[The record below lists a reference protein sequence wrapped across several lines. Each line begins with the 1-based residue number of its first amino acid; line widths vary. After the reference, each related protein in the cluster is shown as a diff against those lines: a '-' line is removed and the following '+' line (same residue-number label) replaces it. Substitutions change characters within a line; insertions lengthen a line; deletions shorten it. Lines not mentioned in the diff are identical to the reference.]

1 MIGRRRPLYLTGTAV
16 MLAAAFLAARGVRA
30 QSNEE
35 LMRIIR
41 EQQRQIDELS
51 RKVDALTGR
60 TTTAEE
66 EAGRAAAQAEA
77 AVEPTPRADEASGPI
92 FSWGPSPTIMSR
104 DGNWSVH
111 LRGRLFVDGGYLDD
125 QDGFYRNDNA
135 TEARA
140 ARLGVE
146 GKVWKDFGYRFEVDF
161 ADDGT
166 EIDDA
171 YIEYDG
177 EAIAPARYIRVGQYK
192 TPNSLEELTS
202 NRFIT
207 FMERAAITD
216 AFELD
221 RRIGVGGGA
230 GGDAWGV
237 DAGLFGQ
244 NIDQQSD
251 NEGYALAGRGHYGF
265 NLGAPD
271 RPSWLHLGSSVRYRD
286 LKNASDGDSVR
297 YRQRPFFHF
306 TGTQSVDTGVLADA
320 DNDVWL
326 GGELAFVSGRFSA
339 QSEVS
344 NTWLQRGGGN
354 DDATGLWGGYLSG
367 SWFLTDDTRPYD
379 AEDGVFDRVKVSDP
393 VHDGGIGAWQL
404 GARFDFVDLND
415 GSADVRG
422 GEQYSTILGVN
433 WYFNDYIRMMLDG
446 AWTRVFNARDSEAAV
461 DGSSNNIFGVGARAQ
476 VDW

>member
-1 MIGRRRPLYLTGTAV
+1 MVGRRGPLRLTV
-16 MLAAAFLAARGVRA
+16 AAALLSSACLGARAGA

-41 EQQRQIDELS
+41 EQQRQIDALS
-51 RKVDALTGR
+51 RKVDALTGQ
-60 TTTAEE
+60 T
-66 EAGRAAAQAEA
+66 EAGKTDQARAHATAAAETATE
-77 AVEPTPRADEASGPI
+77 VTEDTNFI
-92 FSWGPSPTIMSR
+92 FKWGPSPTITSK

-111 LRGRLFVDGGYLDD
+111 VRGRLFVDGGYLDD
-125 QDGFYRNDNA
+125 EDGFYRNDNA

-140 ARLGVE
+140 ARLGIE
-146 GKVWKDFGYRFEVDF
+146 GTVWKDFGYRFEVDF
-161 ADDGT
+161 ADDGV
-166 EIDDA
+166 EIKDA
-171 YIEYDG
+171 YIQYDG
-177 EAIAPARYIRVGQYK
+177 GVIEPARYIRVGQYK

-202 NRFIT
+202 SRFIT

-221 RRIGVGGGA
+221 RRIGVGSGVGGNN
-230 GGDAWGV
+230 WGL

-244 NIDQQSD
+244 NIDQQSS
-251 NEGYALAGRGHYGF
+251 NEGYALAGRGHYAF
-265 NLGAPD
+265 DLEAPG
-271 RPSWLHLGSSVRYRD
+271 RQSWLHLGSSVRFRD
-286 LKNASDGDSVR
+286 LENDSDGDSVR

-306 TGTQSVDTGVLADA
+306 TGTRSVDTGVLADA

-339 QSEVS
+339 QGEAA

-354 DDATGLWGGYLSG
+354 DDATGLWGGYLG
-367 SWFLTDDTRPYD
+367 ASWFLTDDSRNYD
-379 AEDGVFDRVKVSDP
+379 AEDGVFDRVDVKDP
-393 VHDGGIGAWQL
+393 VHDGGIGAWQI
-404 GARFDFVDLND
+404 GARLDFVDLND

-422 GEQYSTILGVN
+422 GEQYSTIVGVN
-433 WYFNDYIRMMLDG
+433 WYLNDYIRMMLDG
-446 AWTRVFNARDSEAAV
+446 AWTRVFNARDGDAAV

>member
-1 MIGRRRPLYLTGTAV
+1 MIGQQEPLRLAS
-16 MLAAAFLAARGVRA
+16 AAATLIATSLAGREADA

-41 EQQRQIDELS
+41 EQQRQIEALS
-51 RKVDALTGR
+51 RRVDALTGQ
-60 TTTAEE
+60 TETATEKADQ
-66 EAGRAAAQAEA
+66 AGEQAAAATESA
-77 AVEPTPRADEASGPI
+77 AKVVDDSNFLFE
-92 FSWGPSPTIMSR
+92 WGPSPTITSK

-125 QDGFYRNDNA
+125 EDGFYRNDNA
-135 TEARA
+135 TEVRA
-140 ARLGVE
+140 ARLGIE
-146 GKVWKDFGYRFEVDF
+146 GTVWKDFDYRFEVDF
-161 ADDGT
+161 ADDGV

-171 YIEYDG
+171 YIEYG
-177 EAIAPARYIRVGQYK
+177 GAAIEPARYVRVGQYK

-202 NRFIT
+202 SRFIT

-221 RRIGVGGGA
+221 RRIGLGSGVGG
-230 GGDAWGV
+230 DNWGI

-244 NIDQQSD
+244 NVDQQSD
-251 NEGYALAGRGHYGF
+251 NEGFAAAGRGHYAF
-265 NLGAPD
+265 DLETLG
-271 RPSWLHLGSSVRYRD
+271 RQSWLHVGSSVRFRD
-286 LKNASDGDSVR
+286 LENDSNGDSVQ

-306 TGTQSVDTGVLADA
+306 TGTRSVDTGVLADA
-320 DNDVWL
+320 DNDSWL

-339 QSEVS
+339 QGEAS
-344 NTWLQRGGGN
+344 NTWLQRSGGS
-354 DDATGLWGGYLSG
+354 DDATGLWGGYLGASY
-367 SWFLTDDTRPYD
+367 FVTDDSRTYD
-379 AEDGVFDRVKVSDP
+379 PEDGVFDRVEVNDP

-404 GARFDFVDLND
+404 GARFDFIDLND

-433 WYFNDYIRMMLDG
+433 WYLNDYVRMMLDG
-446 AWTRVFNARDSEAAV
+446 AWTRVFNGRDSDAAV
-461 DGSSNNIFGVGARAQ
+461 DGSSNDIFGVGARAQ